1 MRAALIGL
9 ILCCISACGWHL
21 RGQLTA
27 APAID
32 QLSIVSAARHTEL
45 LEQIR
50 LQLDTQDIEAITT
63 TQAGVYSLS
72 LGKEQTRRRTVGV
85 GSDALAA
92 AYEVTMSLEYQ
103 VFSPSGDMISDLL
116 RTSVTR
122 SYNYIDND
130 PSAAA
135 QEETLLAGEMHTD
148 LAQQLLRRV
157 YIFIE
162 EHQKRDGQTAP

>member
-1 MRAALIGL
+1 
-9 ILCCISACGWHL
+9 
-21 RGQLTA
+21 
-27 APAID
+27 
-32 QLSIVSAARHTEL
+32 
-45 LEQIR
+45 
-50 LQLDTQDIEAITT
+50 
-63 TQAGVYSLS
+63 
-72 LGKEQTRRRTVGV
+72 
-85 GSDALAA
+85 
-92 AYEVTMSLEYQ
+92 
-103 VFSPSGDMISDLL
+103 LL